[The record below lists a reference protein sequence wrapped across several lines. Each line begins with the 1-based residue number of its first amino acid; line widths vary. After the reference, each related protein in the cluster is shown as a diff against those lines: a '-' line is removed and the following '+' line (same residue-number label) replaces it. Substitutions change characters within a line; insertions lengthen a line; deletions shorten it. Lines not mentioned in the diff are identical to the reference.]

1 MNFPTSLTFEDKYR
15 ALIEKDPQYDGMFY
29 TAVKTTG
36 IFCRCTCS
44 ARKPKAENVEF
55 FDSIKEAIDHGY
67 RPCKVCH
74 PITINNDTPAYILG
88 LLNEL
93 HDKPS
98 LKINDFTMRQRGVDP
113 TRVRRWFKKNYG
125 MTFHAYQRGLRINHA
140 FGHLKMGINVSDIGY
155 ECFESMSGFTE
166 AFRKTLGFV
175 PSESTGKQVINFTR
189 IDTPLG
195 PMLAAAADEGL
206 CLLEF
211 TDRRMLE
218 TQLNILKRRTGRP
231 LLPGKHRLFEKLI
244 RQLDLY
250 FKGDLQKFE
259 ISLYTPGTEFQNK
272 VWKALMDIPYG
283 KTRSYQEQAKFI
295 NQSSAVR
302 AVAKANGDNR
312 IAIIIPCHRV
322 IGKDGSLTGYGG
334 GLWRK
339 NYLLELEN
347 GHAEILPL

>member
-1 MNFPTSLTFEDKYR
+1 MTFSTSLSFEDKYR
-15 ALIEKDPQYDGMFY
+15 ALIDKDPVYDGMFY

-74 PITINNDTPAYILG
+74 PTTLNNHTPTYILG

-93 HDKPS
+93 NDDPS
-98 LKINDFTMRQRGVDP
+98 LKINDFTMRRRGVDP
-113 TRVRRWFKKNYG
+113 ARVRRWFKKNYG

-140 FGHLKMGINVSDIGY
+140 FGHLKMGTNVSDIGY
-155 ECFESMSGFTE
+155 DSFESMSGFTE

-175 PSESTGKQVINFTR
+175 PSKSVGKQVISFTR
-189 IDTPLG
+189 IDTELG

-218 TQLNILKRRTGRP
+218 TQLNILRKRTGRA
-231 LLPGKHRLFEKLI
+231 LLPGKHPLFEKLI
-244 RQLDLY
+244 HQLDLY
-250 FKGDLQKFE
+250 YKGKLKKFE
-259 ISLYTPGTEFQNK
+259 IPLYMPGTEFQQK
-272 VWKALMDIPYG
+272 VWNALIDIPYG
-283 KTRSYQEQAKFI
+283 QTRSYQAQAI
-295 NQSSAVR
+295 AIDQPSAVR
-302 AVAKANGDNR
+302 AVARANGDNR

-339 NYLLELEN
+339 DHLLQLEKEN
-347 GHAEILPL
+347 AEKG